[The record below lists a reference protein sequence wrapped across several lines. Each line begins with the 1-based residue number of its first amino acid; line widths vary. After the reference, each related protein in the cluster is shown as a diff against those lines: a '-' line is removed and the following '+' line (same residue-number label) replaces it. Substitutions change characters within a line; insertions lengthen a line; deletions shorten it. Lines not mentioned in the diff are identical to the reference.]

1 MEHILACESAIGI
14 HAAAAIAGGADMVIA
29 SFSEYRRILGY
40 DMTQAFRYSDSMNQI
55 ILEIAEHVIPVCKN
69 IPVFAGVNIY
79 NDMEDVKSVLR
90 ALKKAGYKG
99 VMNAPE
105 ARLYKKKDG
114 IEAEYKMLIQAKQ
127 EGFQTAGVVVDEE
140 DLYKMKEADPDL
152 YMFFLPKKSE
162 EKGEERLCRLVQMV
176 KEGGKKCLLYPTEG
190 AEQEMTKR
198 LQKQLYEFAHV
209 KKDNGK
215 GGGME

>member
-14 HAAAAIAGGADMVIA
+14 HAAAAIAGGADMVIT

-40 DMTQAFRYSDSMNQI
+40 DMAQAFRYSDSMNQI
-55 ILEIAEHVIPVCKN
+55 ILEMAEHVIPVCKN
-69 IPVFAGVNIY
+69 IPVFAGVNVY
-79 NDMEDVKSVLR
+79 NDMEDVTSVLR

-114 IEAEYKMLIQAKQ
+114 IEAECEMLIQARQ
-127 EGFQTAGVVVDEE
+127 EGFRTAGVVVDEE

-152 YMFFLPKKSE
+152 YMIFLPRGSD
-162 EKGEERLCRLVQMV
+162 EKGEERLCRLVRLV
-176 KEGGKKCLLYPTEG
+176 KEEGKKCLLYPV
-190 AEQEMTKR
+190 AETGQKMVES

-209 KKDNGK
+209 KKI
-215 GGGME
+215 MEKAVG